1 MKRIALLVVLCLSVS
16 VSGCSMV
23 PGEHSNT
30 ESTQVAPG
38 VTESGIEDS
47 DALIRA
53 HGDYLENHSF
63 TVIRTETITTENG
76 TVLEERR
83 TRTAVA
89 EGFSAYRFELNH
101 SRGNESLLDAT
112 YYFDGERGW
121 QARRTDGGR
130 EVESFSAESPFGE
143 FVTRSTQTDRLR
155 PVLESFTTTVSG
167 TTGLNGKTLYY
178 VRSTDFHNQ
187 HGFLGPRQ
195 HVSELQYA
203 EFSASIDSEGFVHE
217 YRLLQRGPG
226 NATGETLTVERR
238 VRYTDVGE
246 TTVERP
252 EWAEK

>member
-1 MKRIALLVVLCLSVS
+1 MKRTALLVVLCLSVS
-16 VSGCSMV
+16 ISGCSII
-23 PGEHSNT
+23 PGERSDT
-30 ESTQVAPG
+30 ESAQVAPG

-47 DALIRA
+47 DAMIRA

-63 TVIRTETITTENG
+63 TVRRTETVTTENG
-76 TVLEERR
+76 TVIEERR

-101 SRGNESLLDAT
+101 SRGNESLLDVT

-121 QARRTDGGR
+121 QASWTDNGR
-130 EVESFSAESPFGE
+130 EVESFSAENRLSE

-155 PVLESFTTTVSG
+155 PILESFTTTVSG
-167 TTGLNGKTLYY
+167 STELNGKTLYY
-178 VRSTDFHNQ
+178 VRSTDFHNRY
-187 HGFLGPRQ
+187 GFLGPRQ
-195 HVSELQYA
+195 PVAELQYA
-203 EFSASIDSEGFVHE
+203 EFSASVDSERFVHE

-252 EWAEK
+252 EWAEE